1 MRKIPPFIL
10 INLFY
15 SNFQAIV
22 CDVLEDVNCNFSQP
36 SFLHVTE
43 YNKNQ
48 NVLQGTKGKNYS
60 VIYTHIGNLG
70 SNVNCIS

>member
-22 CDVLEDVNCNFSQP
+22 CDVLVDFNCNFSQP

-43 YNKNQ
+43 YNKKIKMYCKVPKVRTIQ
-48 NVLQGTKGKNYS
+48 SYIHT
-60 VIYTHIGNLG
+60 
-70 SNVNCIS
+70 